1 MSDSN
6 KTALPGP
13 PTLATLRRSLT
24 IPTTEPQPRDDDPWK
39 DDLFSRRTLARN
51 LTDFIRP
58 QQEPLVISLHG
69 AWGSGKTFFLRRWIR
84 DLQKDGF
91 STFYYNAWE
100 DDYTPTPLIPILA
113 SLEDL
118 TKTDAGRKFAA
129 TAQRAATHLLFKAP
143 LHILKSQTGIDFTQ
157 IDLDPASLLT
167 DDDAFVSYRSHRTH
181 RDNLRTALSALTA
194 TISTESDRPAVCV
207 IDELDRCRP
216 TFAIELLE
224 TLKHVFNVPRLVF
237 LLAMNRTELVHSI
250 RSVYGEINAETYLRR
265 FFDVNLDLPA
275 ADTVPYSNELLARF
289 GLDTFF
295 ENLTPLAKSAVH
307 RKDYRVLADFL
318 PLFWRQLRLSLRDI
332 HHCVTSLSLV
342 CRNLQVDHF
351 LYPPL
356 LVALLAIRLRD
367 ADLYRGF
374 VSGDISP
381 GAVYDRLDSWVHDP
395 DIGDVSS
402 SDKLSRGLHSIEASL
417 YAVTRDVHIEREDD
431 ALTQVAQVAKGE
443 QPSHPDVLSI
453 KARADSSHAKSVLS
467 MVAAHHHI
475 GYRPVP
481 LDRSAL
487 THLANLMNFVAVSD
501 DAHK

>member
-1 MSDSN
+1 MSDPN
-6 KTALPGP
+6 KT
-13 PTLATLRRSLT
+13 PTPAPNLAALRRSLT
-24 IPTTEPQPRDDDPWK
+24 VPTTEPEPCADDPWA
-39 DDLFSRRTLARN
+39 DDLLNRSSLAQN
-51 LTDFIRP
+51 ITNFIRP
-58 QQEPLVISLHG
+58 QREPLVISLHG
-69 AWGSGKTFFLRRWIR
+69 SWGSGKTFFLRRWVQA
-84 DLQKDGF
+84 LEGDGF
-91 STFYYNAWE
+91 PTFYYNAWE
-100 DDYTPTPLIPILA
+100 DDYAPAPLIPILTKLEAATKDLPARRRLRKAALPFLLDLTTGVLQAKTGVDLRQFGDLA
-113 SLEDL
+113 SLIKD
-118 TKTDAGRKFAA
+118 DAVFAA
-129 TAQRAATHLLFKAP
+129 YR
-143 LHILKSQTGIDFTQ
+143 SE
-157 IDLDPASLLT
+157 
-167 DDDAFVSYRSHRTH
+167 RSHRTQ
-181 RDNLRTALSALTA
+181 LRAALASLAKSA
-194 TISTESDRPAVCV
+194 SKSGRPTVCI

-224 TLKHVFNVPRLVF
+224 TTKHVFSVNGLVF
-237 LLAMNRTELVHSI
+237 VLAMNRTELAHSV
-250 RSVYGEINAETYLRR
+250 RSVYGNIDADTYLQR
-265 FFDVNLDLPA
+265 FFDVHLDLPA

-307 RKDYRVLADFL
+307 RTDYRVLADFL
-318 PLFWRQLRLSLRDI
+318 PLFWRQLRLSLREI
-332 HHCVTSLSLV
+332 HHSVTSLSLV

-367 ADLYRGF
+367 ADLYHGF

-395 DIGDVSS
+395 DIGDVFS

-443 QPSHPDVLSI
+443 QPSHPDVLST

-487 THLANLMNFVAVSD
+487 THLANLIDFVAVSD